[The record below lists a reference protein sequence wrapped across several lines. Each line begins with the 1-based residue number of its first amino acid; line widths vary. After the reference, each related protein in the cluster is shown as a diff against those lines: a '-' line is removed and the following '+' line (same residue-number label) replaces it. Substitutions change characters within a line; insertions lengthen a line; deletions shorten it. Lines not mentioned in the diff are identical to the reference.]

1 MKTIFISDTHLQGLA
16 DKNQQTLVN
25 FLDQI
30 KEDTNLLVILGDLFD
45 FWMGNNKKAFEQYR
59 PILDKLLEIKE
70 RGIGIKYLEGNHDF
84 FLGSFFSR
92 DLKAEI
98 YPDFLEMDLEGKR
111 IYLAHGDLV
120 DSEDY
125 HYRAFRTF
133 LRNKLVFYLLR
144 TLPDTVAWKLANRFS
159 RTSRESRETVEKDY
173 QRIFQEF
180 AFSKFEQGFDVV
192 ILGHSHQQEFFRT
205 SIGGK
210 ERLYVN
216 LGYCREQLSY
226 LVYEGGDFKLQNVK
240 CKVQSVNERN
250 IF

>member
-1 MKTIFISDTHLQGLA
+1 MKIIFISDTHLQGLA
-16 DKNQQTLVN
+16 DENQQTLVN

-70 RGIGIKYLEGNHDF
+70 GGIGIKYLEGNHDF

-98 YPDFLEMDLEGKR
+98 YPDCLEMELEGKR

-120 DSEDY
+120 DSQDY
-125 HYRAFRTF
+125 RYRAFRMF

-144 TLPDTVAWKLANRFS
+144 AAFPDNLGWKLANRFS
-159 RTSRESRETVEKDY
+159 RASRESRETVGKDY

-180 AFSKFEQGFDVV
+180 ALSKFEQGFDVV
-192 ILGHSHQQEFFRT
+192 ILGHSHQPEFLRT
-205 SIGGK
+205 SIDGK
-210 ERLYVN
+210 EKLYVN

-226 LVYEGGDFKLQNVK
+226 LIYEGGDFKLQNEK
-240 CKVQSVNERN
+240 CKV
-250 IF
+250 

>member
-1 MKTIFISDTHLQGLA
+1 MKIIFISDTHLQGLA
-16 DKNQQTLVN
+16 DENQQTLVD

-45 FWMGNNKKAFEQYR
+45 FWMGDNKKAFEQYR
-59 PILDKLLEIKE
+59 PLLNKLLELKE
-70 RGIGIKYLEGNHDF
+70 KGIGIKYLEGNHDF

-98 YPDFLEMDLEGKR
+98 YPDFLEMELEGKR

-125 HYRAFRTF
+125 RYRAFRIF

-144 TLPDTVAWKLANRFS
+144 TLPDTVAWKLANKFS
-159 RTSRESRETVEKDY
+159 RTSRENKRTVGEDY
-173 QRIFQEF
+173 QKTFREF
-180 AFSKFEQGFDVV
+180 ALSKFGQGFDVV
-192 ILGHSHQQEFFRT
+192 LLGHSHQPDFFR
-205 SIGGK
+205 SNIDGK

-216 LGYCREQLSY
+216 LGYCRDQLSY
-226 LVYEGGDFKLQNVK
+226 LIYEGGDFKLQNVK
-240 CKVQSVNERN
+240 CKV
-250 IF
+250 